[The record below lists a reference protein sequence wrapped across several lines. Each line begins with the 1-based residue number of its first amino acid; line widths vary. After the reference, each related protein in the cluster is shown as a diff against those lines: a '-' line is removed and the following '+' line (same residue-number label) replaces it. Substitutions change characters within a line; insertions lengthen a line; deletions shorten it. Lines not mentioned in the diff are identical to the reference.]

1 MFLRD
6 FQSQAQTRFVIFNDL
21 YMGSNRL
28 VDNGS
33 PGYRPSLLLMIFSN
47 HQQITLSFYASMLTL
62 LRLFFYVDDIIVTGN
77 SITEIQTITAL
88 LDQTFKI
95 KDLGNLK
102 FFLGLEIAR
111 SARGIHLCQRK
122 CVLDI
127 IADSG
132 MLGCRPASTLVDY
145 STRLQASS
153 GTPLSGVSSSS
164 YRCLVGRLI
173 YLTNTCPD
181 IAFAVQQLISTCPL

>member
-21 YMGSNRL
+21 YMGSSKL
-28 VDNGS
+28 VDNGL
-33 PGYRPSLLLMIFSN
+33 PVYRPSLLLMIFSN

-95 KDLGNLK
+95 KDLGN
-102 FFLGLEIAR
+102 
-111 SARGIHLCQRK
+111 
-122 CVLDI
+122 
-127 IADSG
+127 
-132 MLGCRPASTLVDY
+132 
-145 STRLQASS
+145 
-153 GTPLSGVSSSS
+153 
-164 YRCLVGRLI
+164 
-173 YLTNTCPD
+173 
-181 IAFAVQQLISTCPL
+181 

>member
-1 MFLRD
+1 MSFLD
-6 FQSQAQTRFVIFNDL
+6 FQSQARTRFVVFNDL

-173 YLTNTCPD
+173 YLTNARPD
-181 IAFAVQQLISTCPL
+181 ISFAV